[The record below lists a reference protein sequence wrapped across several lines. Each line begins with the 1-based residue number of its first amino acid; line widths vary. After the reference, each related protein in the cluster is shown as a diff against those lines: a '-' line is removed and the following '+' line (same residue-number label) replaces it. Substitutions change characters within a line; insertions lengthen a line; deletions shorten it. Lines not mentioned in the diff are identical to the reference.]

1 MTAHTTTPGTPATGE
16 RSSLTRLCPSR
27 GILAVVWAPAI
38 AGAHR
43 KSRRRATGTL

>member
-16 RSSLTRLCPSR
+16 RSSLTRLCPSHAV
-27 GILAVVWAPAI
+27 LAVVWAPAI

-43 KSRRRATGTL
+43 KSRGQMTGTL